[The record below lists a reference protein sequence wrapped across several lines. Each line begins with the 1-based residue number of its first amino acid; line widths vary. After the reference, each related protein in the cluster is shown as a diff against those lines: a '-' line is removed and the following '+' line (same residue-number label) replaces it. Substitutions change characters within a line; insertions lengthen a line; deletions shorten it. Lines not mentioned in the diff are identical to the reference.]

1 MDQYMRSAYEQAM
14 ISRSQGGIPIGA
26 VLVIDGQ
33 IAARGHNQRV
43 QKKSSI
49 LHAEMDC
56 LERAGR
62 LKASKYRHS
71 TLYTTLSPCPMCSG
85 AAILYKIP
93 RIVIGEN
100 VNFLGAEETLRQNG
114 IEIEVLNDLQCIEM
128 MQDFIRTY
136 PELWNEDIG
145 I

>member
-1 MDQYMRSAYEQAM
+1 MRSAYEQAT
-14 ISRSQGGIPIGA
+14 ISLSQGGIPIGA
-26 VLVIDGQ
+26 VLVVDGL
-33 IAARGHNQRV
+33 IAGRGHNQRI

-56 LERAGR
+56 LESAGR
-62 LKASKYRHS
+62 LKASQYRRS

-93 RIVIGEN
+93 KIVIGEN
-100 VNFLGAEETLRQNG
+100 FNFMGAEDSLRKNG
-114 IEIEVLNDLQCIEM
+114 IELEVLNDPQCIMM